1 MAGFIFYKNDMI
13 NIKYFYIKK
22 DEEGYNQLYCDLS
35 VVRNNDRTN
44 EEISNI
50 RIIDASGETIYDGTS
65 LPIVTGYCGEHKDEP
80 FRVTVTTTVSDN
92 ASPLSSSA
100 SNAIGRNSV
109 LYEYTKKT
117 ANGYEYAITTM
128 NMYNI
133 YKTFM
138 NFVDEI
144 CESGC
149 CDPCESQCPNRFVD
163 FLIRLKALELS
174 SFTSDDNLGYL
185 YNLIASRAP
194 KTTFKHNCGKLDY
207 ETPKI
212 EFPERKK
219 KSQAK
224 KKNCH
229 CEDV

>member
-1 MAGFIFYKNDMI
+1 MI
-13 NIKYFYIKK
+13 NIKYFYLKK
-22 DEEGYNQLYCDLS
+22 DEEGYNNLYCDLS

-44 EEISNI
+44 EQIQSI
-50 RIIDASGETIYDGTS
+50 RIVDIDGETIYYDTHT
-65 LPIVTGYCGEHKDEP
+65 PIVAGYCGKNSDKP
-80 FRVTVTTTVSDN
+80 FKITIVTSIDSTVPEFN
-92 ASPLSSSA
+92 ESA
-100 SNAIGRNSV
+100 EAAIGRNSV
-109 LYEYTKKT
+109 LYDYTTKGE
-117 ANGYEYAITTM
+117 NGYTYEITTM

-174 SFTSDDNLGYL
+174 SFTSNDNLGYL
-185 YNLIASRAP
+185 YNLIASKGP
-194 KTTFKHNCGKLDY
+194 KNVFKKGCGGLDV
-207 ETPKI
+207 TIPDIK
-212 EFPERKK
+212 FPEPKK
-219 KSQAK
+219 RHTNK

-229 CEDV
+229 CQDV